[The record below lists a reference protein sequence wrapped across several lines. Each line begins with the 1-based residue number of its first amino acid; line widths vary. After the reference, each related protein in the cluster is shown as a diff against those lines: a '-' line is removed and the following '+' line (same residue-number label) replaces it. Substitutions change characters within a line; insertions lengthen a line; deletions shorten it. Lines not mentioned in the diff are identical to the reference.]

1 MTNTALTRIAPEVRT
16 LARPS
21 SKPLLAARGLVQ
33 RNADLQVA
41 FVRAKADGW
50 GSDRLVA
57 EIEPILEANLEGTP
71 EEVREVA
78 LYLADEYLQEGDGV
92 LLVSRESGKVMA
104 RITEEDVWL
113 PPPVKREDGSLA
125 QPLPRLRPELEG
137 FLVQWVFDRSR
148 EEEVTRSLVPWAAG
162 TSTAKALT
170 HGGRKD
176 LVDTLRGRLPDLLGG
191 VRGSLRSFLD
201 AFRIVGDDVPVEG
214 LTPLPRLTAVA
225 RTKASLADLRA
236 TNFRYDVL
244 ASQTATIPALWVTEI
259 ARAFSMGCPS
269 PRELRATDFDWRL
282 LAEAPYWVASG
293 TVGDLALRTGCPA
306 FLTDATTSVGILR
319 NPVGVIQVHGEG
331 YKIASREVFD
341 RWEVV
346 ATLEYTLWVD
356 WSRTIGVRVEDE
368 RQAVVMS

>member
-1 MTNTALTRIAPEVRT
+1 MSETSLTRLAPEVRT

-21 SKPLLAARGLVQ
+21 SKPLLAARGVVQ
-33 RNADLQVA
+33 RDPDVQVA
-41 FVRAKADGW
+41 FVRAKAEGW
-50 GSDRLVA
+50 DAQRLADEVGA
-57 EIEPILEANLEGTP
+57 RLEESVEGAP
-71 EEVREVA
+71 EEVREAA
-78 LYLADEYLQEGDGV
+78 LYLADEYLQEGDGI

-104 RITEEDVWL
+104 RITEEDVWR
-113 PPPVKREDGSLA
+113 PSPVRREDGSLA
-125 QPLPRLRPELEG
+125 EPLPRLRPDLEG
-137 FLVQWVFDRSR
+137 FLVGWVFDRAR
-148 EEEVTRSLVPWAAG
+148 EEEATRALVPWAAG

-170 HGGRKD
+170 YGGRKD
-176 LVDTLRGRLPDLLGG
+176 LVGTLRGRLPALLGEVKG
-191 VRGSLRSFLD
+191 GPRSFLD

-225 RTKASLADLRA
+225 RTRAPLSDLRA

-244 ASQTATIPALWVTEI
+244 ASQTATIPSLWVTEI
-259 ARAFSMGCPS
+259 ARAFSMGCPN
-269 PRELRATDFDWRL
+269 PRELRASDFDWRV
-282 LAEAPYWVASG
+282 LAEAPYWVGSG

-306 FLTDATTSVGILR
+306 FLTDAPTSVGIR
-319 NPVGVIQVHGEG
+319 GNPVGVLQIHEEG

-356 WSRTIGVRVEDE
+356 WTRAIGVRVEDE